1 MRLLARRLCDRL
13 RHPHDNVWHF
23 INAALV
29 ILVLALLARDYNY
42 QSQFSAPQPESVLD
56 VVARSGVLRVGSRST
71 TRRSRGRA
79 AARRSAATST
89 SRAGSPTS

>member
-42 QSQFSAPQPESVLD
+42 QSQFSAPQPESVID
-56 VVARSGVLRVGSRST
+56 VVARSGVLRVGSPLDYAPFAWT
-71 TRRSRGRA
+71 CGGA
-79 AARRSAATST
+79 
-89 SRAGSPTS
+89 